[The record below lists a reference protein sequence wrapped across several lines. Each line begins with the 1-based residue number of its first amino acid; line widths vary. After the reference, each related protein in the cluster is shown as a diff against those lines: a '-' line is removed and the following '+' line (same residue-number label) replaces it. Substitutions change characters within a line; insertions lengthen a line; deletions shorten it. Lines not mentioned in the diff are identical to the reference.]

1 MRIPEINLQTIF
13 FSNEFLNLQII
24 FWYSRFLGVVIF
36 IFYNFIIIKFT
47 YEIPGFWI
55 PGERQRM
62 PTGPKGDFGF
72 FVSQVP
78 GTRIDFIFCKLK
90 NIGNSYIL

>member
-1 MRIPEINLQTIF
+1 MIIKLHFQY
-13 FSNEFLNLQII
+13 FL
-24 FWYSRFLGVVIF
+24 
-36 IFYNFIIIKFT
+36 KFT
-47 YEIPGFWI
+47 YEISGFWI

>member
-1 MRIPEINLQTIF
+1 MKSP
-13 FSNEFLNLQII
+13 
-24 FWYSRFLGVVIF
+24 
-36 IFYNFIIIKFT
+36 K
-47 YEIPGFWI
+47 FWI